1 MNTNKNTIIIA
12 LIVLVLIIGT
22 GYKAVFWSEDSVP
35 TLDELRLQARNDL
48 MDQQQ
53 RIDTHNLMA
62 LSACIEEAKDK
73 APKASE
79 QIKYQNDCFEKNK
92 RRDIDI
98 EKEMERFTNSWTL
111 ATGSTVVPERKQ
123 VNLRSIFSLWDCRFT
138 NDNHKLPK
146 YNLDWLAYDIACTQ
160 WESFGVS
167 APSYGSGWIVEKI
180 GYGSNLWSFIILKWS
195 ESNMR
200 IVYGHTVVDEWIK
213 EWEVIVNGGKIWK
226 TNLSWASTGMHLHIE
241 IWEGTDIV
249 SRERFWSPTWDKQD
263 QRKLLEH
270 RKWDF
275 GQKKKI
281 LRDGKELE
289 ALTYAWEKY
298 WDMDF
303 IKTVEAES
311 RWDQYAVWDAGDAY
325 WYCQINKNYN
335 PEMQNEYRS
344 LKTPQARIDYCYA
357 QYKTWVD
364 KGIIHKR
371 LYGYNVRNLPQ
382 NNKFTFK

>member
-12 LIVLVLIIGT
+12 LIVLALIIGT
-22 GYKAVFWSEDSVP
+22 GYKAVFGSEDSVP

-73 APKASE
+73 SEKASE

-98 EKEMERFTNSWTL
+98 EKEMERFTTSWTL

-138 NDNHKLPK
+138 NDNHKLPR
-146 YNLDWLAYDIACTQ
+146 YNLEWLAYDIACNQ
-160 WESFGVS
+160 WEAFDVF
-167 APSYGSGWIVEKI
+167 APNYGLEWKIENI
-180 GYGSNLWSFIILKWS
+180 GYGNNLGNFIIIKS
-195 ESNMR
+195 GQMR
-200 IVYGHTVVDEWIK
+200 IVYGHTVPSPWFVVWDTVDHGELI
-213 EWEVIVNGGKIWK
+213 GY

-263 QRKLLEH
+263 QTKLLEH
-270 RKWDF
+270 RGWDF
-275 GQKKKI
+275 SQKKKI

-289 ALTYAWEKY
+289 ALTYTWEKY

-303 IKTVEAES
+303 IKTIEAES
-311 RWDQYAVWDAGDAY
+311 WWDSDASWDAGDAY

-335 PEMQNEYRS
+335 PDMQTEYRN

-371 LYGYNVRNLPQ
+371 LYWFNVRNLPQ

>member
-22 GYKAVFWSEDSVP
+22 GYKAVFGSEDKIPNIEQLIQERRSS
-35 TLDELRLQARNDL
+35 L
-48 MDQQQ
+48 MDEQKEIDRDNLHILTTCRDQQK
-53 RIDTHNLMA
+53 DAEKATDA
-62 LSACIEEAKDK
+62 LDK
-73 APKASE
+73 
-79 QIKYQNDCFEKNK
+79 INVCYNK
-92 RRDIDI
+92 FKRNDIDI
-98 EKEMERFTNSWTL
+98 EKEMERFTTWT
-111 ATGSTVVPERKQ
+111 ASGGQQTSVPAKKQ
-123 VNLRSIFSLWDCRFT
+123 VNLRSIFSLWDCLFT
-138 NDNHKLPK
+138 NDNHKLPR
-146 YNLDWLAYDIACTQ
+146 YNLEWLAYDIACNQ
-160 WESFGVS
+160 WEAFDVS
-167 APSYGSGWIVEKI
+167 APNYWNGWIVEKI
-180 GYGSNLWSFIILKWS
+180 GYGNNLWNFIIIK
-195 ESNMR
+195 SNILR
-200 IVYGHTVVDEWIK
+200 VVYGHTKPIDWLK
-213 EWEVIVNGGKIWK
+213 EWDIVKNTFTIGK
-226 TNLSWASTGMHLHIE
+226 TNLSWASTGMHLHLE

-249 SRERFWSPTWDKQD
+249 SRERFWDSKWDKQD
-263 QRKLLEH
+263 QTKLLEH
-270 RKWDF
+270 RGWDF
-275 GQKKKI
+275 SQKKKI

-325 WYCQINKNYN
+325 WYCQINNNYN
-335 PEMQNEYRS
+335 PEMQTEYRS